1 MSFDKIIDVYDRQP
15 VSPRYR
21 TQPEPLL
28 ATAYR
33 LVDKANE
40 NLPAQRQI
48 PTYAIREIFY
58 REGASASTM
67 RSVTQF
73 ISTAENPNTA
83 TPTKH
88 TDLLYPGHPLSTAEV
103 VNRRAF
109 VANYFACDSTITEQE
124 RPLVASA
131 ISADPESAER
141 KFILAQLYKSPSRHG
156 IEVVISKADSILT
169 DK

>member
-40 NLPAQRQI
+40 SLPAPRQI
-48 PTYAIREIFY
+48 PAYAIREIFY
-58 REGASASTM
+58 REGATPATM

-73 ISTAENPNTA
+73 ISTAENPSTN

-88 TDLLYPGHPLSTAEV
+88 TDLLYPGHPLSTAQVE
-103 VNRRAF
+103 NRRAF
-109 VANYFACDSTITEQE
+109 VANYFSCDSAITEQE
-124 RPLVASA
+124 QPLVASA
-131 ISADPESAER
+131 ISADPASVER
-141 KFILAQLYKSPSRHG
+141 KFFLAQISKSPSRDG
-156 IEVVISKADSILT
+156 IEFVISQADSLLT

>member
-21 TQPEPLL
+21 AQPEPLL

-33 LVDKANE
+33 LVDTANE
-40 NLPAQRQI
+40 NLPTQRQI
-48 PTYAIREIFY
+48 PSYAIREIFY

-73 ISTAENPNTA
+73 ISTTENPRTA

-88 TDLLYPGHPLSTAEV
+88 TDLLHPGHPLSTADV
-103 VNRRAF
+103 PNRRAH
-109 VANYFACDSTITEQE
+109 VANYFACDSLITEDE

-131 ISADPESAER
+131 ISAQPDSVER
-141 KFILAQLYKSPSRHG
+141 KFILAQLHKSPYLDG
-156 IEVVISKADSILT
+156 IKSVISKADSILS